1 MWVSVYW
8 RWLAASRWCKSVV
21 SIGVQHA
28 QATTQTT
35 RGGRMPQRTLPV
47 IGQNALGCKN
57 GSVVAG
63 LVQGTAAADGR

>member
-1 MWVSVYW
+1 M
-8 RWLAASRWCKSVV
+8 RKQPHRPHGGGGCP
-21 SIGVQHA
+21 
-28 QATTQTT
+28 
-35 RGGRMPQRTLPV
+35 RGPLPV